1 MCPEKYHGGLG
12 SDIWVMASDSLR
24 VQLLSSHVWLT
35 HVYAVMS
42 IETLNDF
49 IDGKIVSLPEAKPSH
64 QQR

>member
-1 MCPEKYHGGLG
+1 MTFGF
-12 SDIWVMASDSLR
+12 MASDSLR

-35 HVYAVMS
+35 LVCVVMS

-49 IDGKIVSLPEAKPSH
+49 IDGKIASLPEAKPSH